1 MNQSQADSGIVTTS
15 ESDSGEI
22 RATAPPAPA
31 PSAPATPAAPERVD
45 WWQRRWVVAAVFVMV
60 GAALFFLYLAQ
71 ARTLAVHADSAS
83 ASGPETLQAWE
94 MLHGNL
100 LLRGWG
106 LSDVSF
112 YTTELPEYML
122 VELIRGLSGDV
133 VHVAAALTYTLMVLL
148 AGLLAKGR
156 ATGREGLVRLLIAVG
171 IMLAPSLVAGT
182 RILLAGPD
190 HTGTQVPLLLIWLVL
205 DRVRWRWWLPVV
217 VGVML
222 TWAQIADL
230 LVLFEGVLPL
240 IVVCVVRMYR
250 RRGPLAGQKY
260 ELSLVVGALCSVV
273 AAKLTLTLIRHVGGF
288 AVQTPAARFATASG
302 FSAEFWPKVQKMLQ
316 VFGADVF
323 GLGLGR
329 TAIAAVVHMV
339 GVALVVWAVA
349 VAVRRFN
356 GKGDLLV
363 EVLVVTF
370 ILLLAAY
377 LIGTK
382 SNPNEAI
389 GLLPIG
395 AVLAGRLLADRI
407 IRASLVPA
415 LAAVL
420 VCYGAVLLYN
430 AAHPRASLES
440 RPPAAWFEAHHLTY
454 GLGEFAEA
462 STITVDSGN
471 HVVIRATRIFRHRL
485 VTTSWE
491 TNSSWFDARQHDATF
506 VMWRLPSTCGTACSI
521 LTDLRRMYG
530 PPAVTY
536 RIDGYTVLVWNKNLL
551 GKVPRLSWCGHV
563 WPWSAQGNPSSGPCR

>member
-1 MNQSQADSGIVTTS
+1 MTQSQADSGTVTTS
-15 ESDSGEI
+15 ESNSGEI
-22 RATAPPAPA
+22 RATAEPAPETTA
-31 PSAPATPAAPERVD
+31 PPAPERVD
-45 WWQRRWVVAAVFVMV
+45 WWRRRWVVAVVFVMA
-60 GAALFFLYLAQ
+60 GAVLFLVYLAQ
-71 ARTLAVHADSAS
+71 ARTLAVHVDSAS

-122 VELIRGLSGDV
+122 VELIRGLNGDV

-171 IMLAPSLVAGT
+171 IMLAPSLVDGT

-205 DRVRWRWWLPVV
+205 DRARWRWWLPVV

-222 TWAQIADL
+222 AWAQIADL
-230 LVLFEGVLPL
+230 LVLYEGVLPL
-240 IVVCVVRMYR
+240 LLVCVVRMYR

-260 ELSLVVGALCSVV
+260 ELSLVAGALCSVV
-273 AAKLTLTLIRHVGGF
+273 AAKLTLTLIQHVGGF
-288 AVQTPAARFATASG
+288 AAPTPAARFATASG
-302 FSAEFWPKVQKMLQ
+302 FSADFWPKVQKMLQ

-323 GLGLGR
+323 GLGLGQ
-329 TAIAAVVHMV
+329 TAVKAMIHVV

-370 ILLLAAY
+370 ILLLVAY

-407 IRASLVPA
+407 IRAGLVPA

-420 VCYGAVLLYN
+420 VCYGAVLLSN
-430 AAHPRASLES
+430 AAQPRASLES

-471 HVVIRATRIFRHRL
+471 HVVVRATRIFRDRL
-485 VTTSWE
+485 VTTTWE

-506 VMWRLPSTCGTACSI
+506 VIWRLPGTCGGTAACSI
-521 LTDLRRMYG
+521 LTDVRRMYG

-536 RIDGYTVLVWNKNLL
+536 RIDGYSVLVWNKNLL

>member
-1 MNQSQADSGIVTTS
+1 VTQSQADSGIVTTPD
-15 ESDSGEI
+15 SDSEEI
-22 RATAPPAPA
+22 QATAPPAPE
-31 PSAPATPAAPERVD
+31 TPAPPAPERVD
-45 WWQRRWVVAAVFVMV
+45 WWKRRWVVAAVFVV
-60 GAALFFLYLAQ
+60 AGAALFLVYLAQ
-71 ARTLAVHADSAS
+71 ARTLPVHSDSAS

-171 IMLAPSLVAGT
+171 IMLAPSLAVGT

-205 DRVRWRWWLPVV
+205 DRVRWRWWLPVL

-222 TWAQIADL
+222 AWAQIADL
-230 LVLFEGVLPL
+230 LVLYEGVLPL

-250 RRGPLAGQKY
+250 RRGPLAGQMY
-260 ELSLVVGALCSVV
+260 ELSLVAGALCSVV
-273 AAKLTLTLIRHVGGF
+273 AAKLTVTLIQHVGGF
-288 AVQTPAARFATASG
+288 AVRTPVARFATASE
-302 FSAEFWPKVQKMLQ
+302 FSAEFWPKAQKMLQ

-329 TAIAAVVHMV
+329 SAIAAIVHMV

-395 AVLAGRLLADRI
+395 AVLAGRLLAGRI
-407 IRASLVPA
+407 ISDGLVPA
-415 LAAVL
+415 LAVVL
-420 VCYGAVLLYN
+420 VCYGAVLLAN
-430 AAHPRASLES
+430 AAHRPASLES

-454 GLGEFAEA
+454 GLGEF
-462 STITVDSGN
+462 SDSSIITVDSGN
-471 HVVIRATRIFRHRL
+471 RVVIRATRIFRHRL

-506 VMWRLPSTCGTACSI
+506 VMWKLPSTCGTTCSV

-536 RIDGYTVLVWNKNLL
+536 QIDGFTVLAWNKNLL
-551 GKVPRLSWCGHV
+551 GPVRRLSWCGHA
-563 WPWSAQGNPSSGPCR
+563 WPWKAQGKPSSGPCR